1 MALVTWTPKMS
12 VGIAKI
18 DKEHQGL
25 FDIMNQ
31 LHEGMLQGRG
41 KDLMG
46 KSLDSLNEFGRVHFG
61 DEEALLRLHHFPGL
75 ADHQKLHEVF
85 RQRMADLN
93 SQFKAGTAGLAIGT
107 LDFLREWLTKHILG
121 VDAQYKDFLA
131 AKGVK

>member
-18 DKEHQGL
+18 DKQHQGL

-41 KDLMG
+41 KDVLG
-46 KSLDSLNEFGRVHFG
+46 AAITNLSQYTKVHFSE
-61 DEEALLRLHHFPGL
+61 EEALLRLHSYPKLPEHL
-75 ADHQKLHEVF
+75 KLHESF
-85 RQRMADLN
+85 RQKLAELDN
-93 SQFKAGTAGLAIGT
+93 QFKAGTAALAVST
-107 LDFLREWLTKHILG
+107 LDFLRDWLSKHIMV

-131 AKGVK
+131 AKGVQ